1 MAEDDT
7 CSSCS
12 LGFDEDPGGTASRQP
27 CWLLIE
33 QPGAWGRNALL
44 ESKLPAEVARVLD
57 ERRQAAGVRVLLIR
71 RGPGVAAPAERR
83 WMFVRALAEGPAMG
97 GGGFTDPAQLL
108 ELDLG
113 GMASGAVALPEPRT
127 DPLIAICTHGR
138 HDRCCAD
145 NGRPVARHLRHAGVD
160 AWECSHVGGDRFAAN
175 VVSFPHGL
183 FHGRV
188 TPASALPLVHAY
200 ADGRIH
206 PAGFRG
212 RAAWPPAV
220 QQAEILLRH
229 EVGEWGVE
237 ALELLS
243 HEHDG
248 PRHVVGFA
256 VGGTEHEVVV
266 DVGADPRERL
276 LACQNSGPGH
286 PRVITEVSIRP
297 LG

>member
-1 MAEDDT
+1 MAEDET

-12 LGFDEDPGGTASRQP
+12 LGFDEDPGGTASRQR

-44 ESKLPAEVARVLD
+44 ESKLPAEVAGVLD
-57 ERRQAAGVRVLLIR
+57 QRRQEAGVRVLLIR

-83 WMFVRALAEGPAMG
+83 WVFVRSLAEGPAMG
-97 GGGFTDPAQLL
+97 GGGFTDPAEL
-108 ELDLG
+108 LDLDLA
-113 GMASGAVALPEPRT
+113 GMASGDVALPEPRT
-127 DPLIAICTHGR
+127 EPLIAICTHGR

-145 NGRPVARHLRHAGVD
+145 NGRPVARHLRQSGVD

-200 ADGRIH
+200 EAGRIH

-212 RAAWPPAV
+212 RAVWPPVV
-220 QQAEILLRH
+220 QQAEILLRRDL
-229 EVGEWGVE
+229 GEWGVE
-237 ALELLS
+237 ALALVG
-243 HEHDG
+243 HDYAG
-248 PRHVVGFA
+248 ARHTVRFT
-256 VGGTEHEVVV
+256 VGGAEHEVVV
-266 DVGADPRERL
+266 DLGQAEEPRL
-276 LACQNSGPGH
+276 LACSNAGPGR
-286 PRVITEVSIRP
+286 PRVITEVSIRS